1 MGLFFCV
8 AFYRDAVQLSIRAHS
23 CFPES
28 EMFTSLST
36 LTPENMMDTL
46 ALIFKGKSCT
56 QCVWKLLF
64 LVTFNRSCI
73 ENINMFL
80 FCLICNVH
88 HSAMTLKPLKWI
100 TSAFFLQCNISLV
113 PSIHYFGKYSH
124 LFTHHWLRNCV
135 KNMKKNL
142 ACTPWHQMSS
152 FAAFL

>member
-28 EMFTSLST
+28 EMFASLST

-56 QCVWKLLF
+56 RCGWKLLF

-73 ENINMFL
+73 ENINMFFFYVCL
-80 FCLICNVH
+80 FCPWGCFYSCLICNVH

-100 TSAFFLQCNISLV
+100 TSAFFLQCNILLV

-124 LFTHHWLRNCV
+124 LSTHHWLRNCV
-135 KNMKKNL
+135 KNMKK
-142 ACTPWHQMSS
+142 PSM
-152 FAAFL
+152 